1 MVLEGPDRARS
12 HLDQQGFEAQD
23 VEDLDCEW
31 REGHIHRVRGILSA
45 SVMWMSHNAFHGIA
59 GVSLLLHTIS
69 PRTSS
74 T

>member
-12 HLDQQGFEAQD
+12 QIDQQGFEAQD

-31 REGHIHRVRGILSA
+31 REGHIYRVRGFPSA
-45 SVMWMSHNAFHGIA
+45 SVTGISHKAFHGIA
-59 GVSLLLHTIS
+59 GVSLLLRTTS
-69 PRTSS
+69 RRTSS